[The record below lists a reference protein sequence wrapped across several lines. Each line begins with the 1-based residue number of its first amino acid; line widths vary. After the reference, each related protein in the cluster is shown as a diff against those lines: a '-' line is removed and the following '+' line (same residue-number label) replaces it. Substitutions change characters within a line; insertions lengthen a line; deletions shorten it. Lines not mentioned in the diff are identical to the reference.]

1 MSEFPDEKIAEA
13 TRFLRGVAHELRLS
27 ILCHLGEGPLT
38 VSQLMALTGANQS
51 NLSQHL
57 AKMRMMGLLN
67 CERKS
72 QQVVYQLA
80 DPAFAQI
87 IYALKTIYCSPSASS
102 GDKEKIPM
110 GKTFGGRR

>member
-1 MSEFPDEKIAEA
+1 MKQFPEEKISEA
-13 TRFLRGVAHELRLS
+13 TRLLRGVAHELRLS

-38 VSQLMALTGANQS
+38 VSEIMALTGASQS

-57 AKMRMMGLLN
+57 AKMRMMGLLR

-72 QQVVYQLA
+72 QQVLYQLA

-87 IYALKTIYCSPSASS
+87 IEALKGIYCSSS
-102 GDKEKIPM
+102 DISDSKEPLNNSVE
-110 GKTFGGRR
+110 

>member
-1 MSEFPDEKIAEA
+1 MDQFPEEKISEA
-13 TRFLRGVAHELRLS
+13 TRLLRGVAHELRLS
-27 ILCHLGEGPLT
+27 ILCHLEEGPLT
-38 VSQLMALTGANQS
+38 VSQIMALTGASQS

-57 AKMRMMGLLN
+57 AKMRMMGLLR

-87 IYALKTIYCSPSASS
+87 IEALKAIYCSVPDLSGSETKEPLSNSA
-102 GDKEKIPM
+102 D
-110 GKTFGGRR
+110 

>member
-1 MSEFPDEKIAEA
+1 MNQFPDEKIVEA
-13 TRFLRGVAHELRLS
+13 TRLLRGVAHELRLS

-38 VSQLMALTGANQS
+38 VSQLMALTGASQS

-57 AKMRMMGLLN
+57 AKMRMMGLLR

-72 QQVVYQLA
+72 QQVLYQLA

-87 IYALKTIYCSPSASS
+87 IEALKSIYCSVPEPS
-102 GDKEKIPM
+102 GDKANAPM
-110 GKTFGGRR
+110 D